1 MKNLLL
7 HVALLLL
14 GALFPV
20 SSPLAQQL
28 GRCAHSTGNGL
39 VRGTIALPPTLSIPR
54 DAPNGT
60 PLWDSGW
67 KGFSETTID
76 CYLPGYVSGTH
87 AGGIGAAVAGHTSNG
102 FPSVFA
108 TNVPGI
114 GISVF
119 WCNQPLGNC
128 NSNPTQITPLPS
140 LSWLVAAPARYPL
153 STNWRV
159 RLIKTDDIDVSAG
172 TLTIGDIST
181 ETVTVGGTSEVSYS
195 DLVVTTLSL
204 IGSSQII
211 GLGCEVN
218 ADSRS
223 IDVRLPP
230 VAKADFEYSAI
241 PWANDKAK
249 TFNINLLCDSGVK
262 VSYQVDGTQTSAGGV
277 GNILANS
284 SGKGMASGVGVALF
298 KGDLSGIT
306 QLQLGSKFLHTTTS
320 SGNTPVKIPLT
331 ARYFRTA
338 ASLSAM
344 GSGLVSTTA
353 FFTLFYE

>member
-1 MKNLLL
+1 MRIFLLL
-7 HVALLLL
+7 IALLWGPSALAQEACTFVLNSQNVQATVAL
-14 GALFPV
+14 P
-20 SSPLAQQL
+20 S
-28 GRCAHSTGNGL
+28 
-39 VRGTIALPPTLSIPR
+39 TLSIPR
-54 DAPNGT
+54 NAPNGT

-67 KGFSETTID
+67 KGFSGTIID
-76 CYLPGYVSGTH
+76 CDVQGMVTGTH
-87 AGGIGAAVAGHTSNG
+87 AGGIGAAVPGHTSNG

-114 GISVF
+114 GVSVF
-119 WCNQPLGNC
+119 WCNQILANC
-128 NSNPTQITPLPS
+128 NPNPTQITPLPS
-140 LSWLVAAPARYPL
+140 LAWPVAGATRYPL
-153 STNWRV
+153 KTNWRV

-172 TLTIGDIST
+172 VVTIGGASAM
-181 ETVTVGGTSEVSYS
+181 SYNH
-195 DLVVTTLSL
+195 LVVTTLSL
-204 IGSSQII
+204 IGSSQIT

-223 IDVRLPP
+223 IDVRLPT
-230 VAKADFEYSAI
+230 VAKTDFDASPI
-241 PWANDKAK
+241 PLANDKAK

-262 VSYQVDGTQTSAGGV
+262 VSYQVDGTQASAGGGV
-277 GNILANS
+277 GNVLANS

-298 KGDLSGIT
+298 KGDLSSTT

-338 ASLSAM
+338 PSLSAM